1 MPSPAK
7 APSQSSRKFAWLAG
21 VVVALCLLWT
31 AGWFFFAAK
40 IETHLPAV
48 LAQIAGP
55 GADAECAESDIRGYP
70 FRFGL
75 FCNTVA
81 YTNTADGIT
90 ATAGAFRSAAQFYRP
105 GHAVAEIDGPLALTQ
120 SGLALRAD
128 WQLLKASVRAASDGI
143 ERGSMDAQ
151 AISFDIDG
159 PELTQR
165 LSLQADRMTV
175 HARRNE
181 TDLDIAAYGENL
193 RNGIIAGLT
202 AKAFTLEATLPGRS
216 RLLEFPFTPLTGPFD
231 AQLHRMAIEFD
242 ESSALEIT
250 GPIQIDAD
258 GQITGDLEL
267 TVRNLQKFSE
277 LAARFN
283 PESAE
288 LLDQVGPLVAALD
301 MKPGDDAVTLPLTV
315 RNNMVSLG
323 MFPLGELPS
332 F

>member
-7 APSQSSRKFAWLAG
+7 APSPSSRKFAWLAG
-21 VVVALCLLWT
+21 MIVAGCLLWT

-40 IETHLPAV
+40 IENHLPAV

-55 GADAECAESDIRGYP
+55 GADAECTESDIRGYP

-75 FCNTVA
+75 FCDTVA

-128 WQLLKASVRAASDGI
+128 WQLLKASVRAASDGL
-143 ERGSMDAQ
+143 ERGSIEAQ
-151 AISFDIDG
+151 TVSFDIDG

-165 LSLQADRMTV
+165 LSLQADRITM

-181 TDLDIAAYGENL
+181 ADLDIAAYGENL

-202 AKAFTLEATLPGRS
+202 AKAFTLEATLPGKS
-216 RLLEFPFTPLTGPFD
+216 SLLEVPFTPLQVPFD
-231 AQLHRMAIEFD
+231 AVLHRVAIEFD
-242 ESSALEIT
+242 EVSSLEVA
-250 GPIQIDAD
+250 GPIQVGAD
-258 GQITGDLEL
+258 GLISGDLEL
-267 TVRNLQKFSE
+267 TASNLQQLSE
-277 LAARFN
+277 LAARSN
-283 PESAE
+283 PEIAE
-288 LLDQVGPLVAALD
+288 LLGQIGPLIAALD
-301 MKPGDDAVTLPLTV
+301 LKPGDDAVTLPLTI